1 MLLALLSI
9 WTRPKGPQ
17 LPRAP
22 NTLGSVWSYLC
33 GSRMVGDFADL
44 ACLETER
51 RDRVVEAMGVMY
63 GLRRERG
70 TDGVTRWGVDYD
82 GDGRSGI

>member
-1 MLLALLSI
+1 
-9 WTRPKGPQ
+9 
-17 LPRAP
+17 
-22 NTLGSVWSYLC
+22 
-33 GSRMVGDFADL
+33 MVGDFADL

-70 TDGVTRWGVDYD
+70 TDGMMRWGVDYD
-82 GDGRSGI
+82 GDGRSEI